1 VVSYRSIYS
10 DAEGKIVAG
19 GDGVAGK
26 APTMA
31 DVAARAGVSR
41 ALVSTV
47 FRGVPGASPATRQ
60 RVLDAAAEL
69 GYQVDNRARLLRS
82 SRTRL
87 VGVVFRVQDA
97 FHAELVEALYKAA
110 ATSDYD
116 MVLSGTTAE
125 RSELTAAESLL
136 NDRCEALVL
145 VSPQMSEAELGALGE
160 RAPTIVLA
168 RRARSAAVDVVMTA
182 DLEVVRT
189 ALDHLVSLGH
199 RDIAHLDGG
208 SIHGATDRRRGYR
221 TLMRRWG
228 LTQHIKTYAGG
239 NTEAD
244 GMRAAELVAA
254 EAHPPT
260 AVVAFNDR
268 SAVGLIFGLRRA
280 GLSVPEDISIIGYDD
295 IPMATLPFVDLTTV
309 GQDAT
314 ATAQQAFEDISG
326 RLDGNAS
333 AGTQGLVSPYLAV
346 RSTTAAP
353 TTSAPSQRVSGAAG

>member
-1 VVSYRSIYS
+1 
-10 DAEGKIVAG
+10 VAG
-19 GDGVAGK
+19 WGGVAGK